1 MESSQNTYR
10 NLSLCRNCSFYNRN
24 IADVAH
30 PTLDSSSISDLFFSR
45 GECCGENLQWFCHVC
60 NEKIWYDFD
69 GKKLCCLSCQ
79 KSCKVEFAHF
89 DCEALCDEFM
99 KYDLDRLEE
108 ILKEQ
113 KNSEPIN
120 ILLLGETGV
129 GKSTWINGVANYLSF
144 NNIDETIEKGL
155 KVVIQDN
162 FTTIDNEGNVQIVKF
177 EPKGNLYKL

>member
-1 MESSQNTYR
+1 
-10 NLSLCRNCSFYNRN
+10 
-24 IADVAH
+24 
-30 PTLDSSSISDLFFSR
+30 
-45 GECCGENLQWFCHVC
+45 
-60 NEKIWYDFD
+60 
-69 GKKLCCLSCQ
+69 
-79 KSCKVEFAHF
+79 
-89 DCEALCDEFM
+89 M
-99 KYDLDRLEE
+99 KYDLDHLEE
-108 ILKEQ
+108 ILKKQ

>member
-1 MESSQNTYR
+1 
-10 NLSLCRNCSFYNRN
+10 
-24 IADVAH
+24 
-30 PTLDSSSISDLFFSR
+30 
-45 GECCGENLQWFCHVC
+45 
-60 NEKIWYDFD
+60 
-69 GKKLCCLSCQ
+69 
-79 KSCKVEFAHF
+79 
-89 DCEALCDEFM
+89 M

-108 ILKEQ
+108 ILKKQ

>member
-1 MESSQNTYR
+1 M
-10 NLSLCRNCSFYNRN
+10 
-24 IADVAH
+24 
-30 PTLDSSSISDLFFSR
+30 
-45 GECCGENLQWFCHVC
+45 QWFCHIC
-60 NEKIWYDFD
+60 NEKIWYDFGD
-69 GKKLCCLSCQ
+69 KKLCCLSCQ

-89 DCEALCDEFM
+89 DCEALCDEFT

-108 ILKEQ
+108 ILKKQ
-113 KNSEPIN
+113 KNFEPIN

-155 KVVIQDN
+155 KVVIPDN

-177 EPKGNLYKL
+177 EPKGNLYF